1 MTYLESLLANG
12 ETIVYTTKKHWIAP
26 LFASV
31 TGTLLVVAGIAALF
45 GQLLTDNSFL
55 DNVFLWGGILA
66 LIVGAAM
73 LAHAFVQW
81 WAQYYFVTN
90 QKVMKV
96 EGILRKST
104 SGSALEKIN
113 DITMEVPLLGR
124 WLGFGTLRVLTAADE
139 SNLNY
144 TVMRQPAEFRKVILD
159 QKLLFEQADART
171 IADAVRGTAP
181 LPPAQPAHPAQ
192 TEASAPSPVERSSP
206 DEIAD
211 AIERL
216 AQLRTSGAITQE
228 EFDAKKA
235 ELLERM

>member
-31 TGTLLVVAGIAALF
+31 TGTLLVVGGIAALF
-45 GQLLTDNSFL
+45 GRLLTESSFL

-139 SNLNY
+139 SNLTY
-144 TVMRQPAEFRKVILD
+144 TRMREPMEFRKAILD
-159 QKLLFEQADART
+159 EKQEFEQQDARH
-171 IADAVRGTAP
+171 IAAAVLEARSA
-181 LPPAQPAHPAQ
+181 PPA
-192 TEASAPSPVERSSP
+192 APSGPTAE
-206 DEIAD
+206 EITST
-211 AIERL
+211 IERL
-216 AQLRTSGAITQE
+216 ASLRSSGAITAE
-228 EFDAKKA
+228 EFEAKKA
-235 ELLERM
+235 ELLKRL